1 VVGAWQDERVSESA
15 TMRYEV
21 RRGIVPIRRIED
33 ALRAL
38 HLDLL
43 VRGASA
49 EELGQWL
56 WAAHWFPHLTYSEPI
71 TALADALPRDWCTGE
86 RCDPQILLQFPHT
99 GPEPEITFHVD
110 LEPEWAAG
118 RRYRRIVG
126 VPLSRWHRD
135 NGGLLVKAGDQAVSV
150 ELEPGD
156 AVVMAPDLLHS
167 GGINRTGAIRYGAYF
182 RWLD

>member
-1 VVGAWQDERVSESA
+1 MSDPAVRGFEVARQVVAPERVDA
-15 TMRYEV
+15 
-21 RRGIVPIRRIED
+21 

-49 EELGQWL
+49 EELSSWL
-56 WAAHWFPHLTYSEPI
+56 WGAHWFPHLTYSEPI
-71 TALADALPRDWCTGE
+71 VALAESLPDEWRSGE

-110 LEPEWAAG
+110 EEPPWAGG

-126 VPLSRWHRD
+126 VALSRWHQD
-135 NGGLLVKAGDQAVSV
+135 NGGLLVKTGDGMTAIT
-150 ELEPGD
+150 LEPGD
-156 AVVMAPDLLHS
+156 AVAMRPDLPHS
-167 GGINRTGAIRYGAYF
+167 GGINRTGSIRYGVYF
-182 RWLD
+182 RWLDPAA